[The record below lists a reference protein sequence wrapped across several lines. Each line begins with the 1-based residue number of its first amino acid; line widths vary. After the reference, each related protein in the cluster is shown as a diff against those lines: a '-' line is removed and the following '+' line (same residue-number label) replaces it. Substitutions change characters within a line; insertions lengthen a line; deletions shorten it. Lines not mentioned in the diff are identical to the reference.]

1 MSSNSTATTTSARRS
16 RVVSLSEPGSRSA
29 VHGVSKA
36 ALDALIATHG
46 EGAIPAQMRYDALAR
61 FEELPVRQVIR
72 GGRTWKHDLSKLDL
86 SKIDT
91 HGAARGDATPV
102 SESMLARGV

>member
-1 MSSNSTATTTSARRS
+1 MSSNSTPTTTSARRS
-16 RVVSLSEPGSRSA
+16 RVVSLREPGSRSA

-86 SKIDT
+86 SEIDVLDT
-91 HGAARGDATPV
+91 LYADAV
-102 SESMLARGV
+102 SGGLTAPRALV